1 MQTEEQRNITEAE
14 EMEKIDLVSWL
25 QDYLSCLKKFWL
37 QFLLLFVIVAGIIV
51 SYFEFT
57 YEPVYSAKITYAA
70 SGTEYMTVNSAVAK
84 RLSKSIPVLT
94 ANDEFKKD
102 LLSAVDGEVSGGFSI
117 VSSNTDESNF
127 FSVTISTNDYESVNP
142 LLEAFQK
149 VYPKWV
155 SKTTGTVELQIVDK
169 TASSGRP
176 VNVNSLA
183 AIFAKGFLAGLVVCF
198 ALATVYLLSVRTVR
212 KESDMK
218 RITSARCINCIPE
231 VVPKKRSNNKKL
243 KLLIT
248 NKRIDWGFKQSI
260 LMIQSRLQ
268 QIMRR
273 TGNKVLLITSTIPAE
288 GKTMTSVNMALAFA
302 QEGMKVALLDGDLRK
317 PSVSELMKL
326 PEGPGLT
333 EYFRGESTPEEIQ
346 VVKDGVTFFRAGQ
359 KKGKVSGLIDEEKMN
374 SLLEKL
380 RKEYDVILM
389 DAAPSYVF
397 SDAMILSSY
406 ADKVLYVVRVD
417 KADAKE
423 IRVGM
428 NSFEEKEK
436 LIGYVINRDTGG
448 YISQSGYGYGRY
460 GKYQKYRKYAELD
473 EETMNT
479 EDTL

>member
-37 QFLLLFVIVAGIIV
+37 QFLLIFVIVAGIVV

-183 AIFAKGFLAGLVVCF
+183 AIFAKRFLAGLVVCF

-273 TGNKVLLITSTIPAE
+273 TGDKVLLITSTIPAE
-288 GKTMTSVNMALAFA
+288 GKTMTSVNICT
-302 QEGMKVALLDGDLRK
+302 GRD
-317 PSVSELMKL
+317 
-326 PEGPGLT
+326 
-333 EYFRGESTPEEIQ
+333 ESCI
-346 VVKDGVTFFRAGQ
+346 A
-359 KKGKVSGLIDEEKMN
+359 
-374 SLLEKL
+374 
-380 RKEYDVILM
+380 
-389 DAAPSYVF
+389 
-397 SDAMILSSY
+397 
-406 ADKVLYVVRVD
+406 
-417 KADAKE
+417 
-423 IRVGM
+423 
-428 NSFEEKEK
+428 
-436 LIGYVINRDTGG
+436 
-448 YISQSGYGYGRY
+448 
-460 GKYQKYRKYAELD
+460 
-473 EETMNT
+473 
-479 EDTL
+479 

>member
-1 MQTEEQRNITEAE
+1 MQGSKQMQTEEQRNITEAE

-169 TASSGRP
+169 AASSGRP

-183 AIFAKGFLAGLVVCF
+183 SIFAKGFLAGLVVCF
-198 ALATVYLLSVRTVR
+198 ALATVYLL
-212 KESDMK
+212 
-218 RITSARCINCIPE
+218 
-231 VVPKKRSNNKKL
+231 
-243 KLLIT
+243 
-248 NKRIDWGFKQSI
+248 Q
-260 LMIQSRLQ
+260 RL
-268 QIMRR
+268 
-273 TGNKVLLITSTIPAE
+273 
-288 GKTMTSVNMALAFA
+288 
-302 QEGMKVALLDGDLRK
+302 
-317 PSVSELMKL
+317 PSS
-326 PEGPGLT
+326 
-333 EYFRGESTPEEIQ
+333 
-346 VVKDGVTFFRAGQ
+346 
-359 KKGKVSGLIDEEKMN
+359 VSGLPRFLMSI
-374 SLLEKL
+374 S
-380 RKEYDVILM
+380 RKALC
-389 DAAPSYVF
+389 
-397 SDAMILSSY
+397 L
-406 ADKVLYVVRVD
+406 
-417 KADAKE
+417 
-423 IRVGM
+423 
-428 NSFEEKEK
+428 
-436 LIGYVINRDTGG
+436 
-448 YISQSGYGYGRY
+448 
-460 GKYQKYRKYAELD
+460 
-473 EETMNT
+473 TMNA
-479 EDTL
+479 

>member
-37 QFLLLFVIVAGIIV
+37 QFLLIFVIVAGISV

-102 LLSAVDGEVSGGFSI
+102 LLSAVDGKVSGGFSI

-127 FSVTISTNDYESVNP
+127 FSVTISTNDYESVNS

-155 SKTTGTVELQIVDK
+155 SKTTGTVELQIIDK
-169 TASSGRP
+169 AASSGRP

-218 RITSARCINCIPE
+218 QITSARCISCIPE

-248 NKRIDWGFKQSI
+248 NKRIDWGFKQSM

-273 TGNKVLLITSTIPAE
+273 TGDKVLLITSTIPAE
-288 GKTMTSVNMALAFA
+288 GKTMTAVNMALAFA

-317 PSVSELMKL
+317 PSVCELMKL
-326 PEGPGLT
+326 PE
-333 EYFRGESTPEEIQ
+333 
-346 VVKDGVTFFRAGQ
+346 VTR
-359 KKGKVSGLIDEEKMN
+359 ID
-374 SLLEKL
+374 
-380 RKEYDVILM
+380 RI
-389 DAAPSYVF
+389 F
-397 SDAMILSSY
+397 Q
-406 ADKVLYVVRVD
+406 R
-417 KADAKE
+417 
-423 IRVGM
+423 
-428 NSFEEKEK
+428 
-436 LIGYVINRDTGG
+436 
-448 YISQSGYGYGRY
+448 
-460 GKYQKYRKYAELD
+460 
-473 EETMNT
+473 
-479 EDTL
+479 